1 MQLILTIINEN
12 AELKGSFCLFQMEYT
27 TIIKPKDRLFEVNL
41 KEIWQYRD
49 LFSMFVKRDIVTQYK
64 QTILG
69 PAWFFIQPLFTMVM
83 YMVVFGGIA
92 GISTDGLP
100 QALFYLS
107 GILCWQYFSDC
118 LNKTS
123 NTFLNN
129 QGIFGKVYFPRLIVP
144 LSVVTSNLLRLGIQL
159 SLFLAVYVFYL
170 VSGVPVRPNLY
181 VLLFPVLVVMLAG
194 LALGFGIIISSM
206 TTKYRDMTIL
216 FTFVV
221 QLWMYATPIIY
232 PLSTISNEKIR
243 LAMMINPITSIVET
257 FKYGALGIG
266 TFSWTMLGYSFGFM
280 VVLLAVGIVVFN
292 KVQRSFMDTV

>member
-1 MQLILTIINEN
+1 
-12 AELKGSFCLFQMEYT
+12 MEDYT
-27 TIIKPKDRLFEVNL
+27 TVIKPKDRLFEVNL

-159 SLFLAVYVFYL
+159 SLFLVVYVFYL
-170 VSGVPVRPNLY
+170 VSGVPVKPNWY
-181 VLLFPVLVVMLAG
+181 VLLFPVLIVMLAG

-206 TTKYRDMTIL
+206 TTKYRDL
-216 FTFVV
+216 QYLVGFGVG
-221 QLWMYATPIIY
+221 LWMYATPVIY
-232 PLSTISNEKIR
+232 PVSSIPEKWRWVANVNPVTPIIETFRAGFLGAGDASWPR
-243 LAMMINPITSIVET
+243 LA
-257 FKYGALGIG
+257 
-266 TFSWTMLGYSFGFM
+266 YSFGFM
-280 VVLLAVGIVVFN
+280 LVVVFIGVMIFN
-292 KVQRSFMDTV
+292 RVEKTFIDTV

>member
-1 MQLILTIINEN
+1 MQCQIISQIPQHPTVIFNERV
-12 AELKGSFCLFQMEYT
+12 AVRCLPD
-27 TIIKPKDRLFEVNL
+27 IVHLVNL

-159 SLFLAVYVFYL
+159 SLFLVVYVFYL
-170 VSGVPVRPNLY
+170 VSGVPVKPNWY
-181 VLLFPVLVVMLAG
+181 VLLFPVLIVMLAG

-232 PLSTISNEKIR
+232 PLSTITNEKIR

-257 FKYGALGIG
+257 FKYGALGVG

>member
-1 MQLILTIINEN
+1 MDEKYSTLIE
-12 AELKGSFCLFQMEYT
+12 
-27 TIIKPKDRLFEVNL
+27 PKTSLLSVDF
-41 KEIWQYRD
+41 KEIWRYRD
-49 LFSMFVKRDIVTQYK
+49 LFSMFVKRDIITQYK

-69 PAWFFIQPLFTMVM
+69 PAWFFIQPLLTMVM
-83 YMVVFGGIA
+83 YMIVFGGIA

-100 QALFYLS
+100 QALFYLA
-107 GILCWQYFSDC
+107 GILCWQYFADC

-123 NTFLNN
+123 STFTTN
-129 QGIFGKVYFPRLIVP
+129 QNIFGKVYFPRLIVP
-144 LSVVTSNLLRLGIQL
+144 LATVSSNLVRLFIQL
-159 SLFLAVYVFYL
+159 FLFLVVYVYYL
-170 VSGVPVRPNLY
+170 VVGVDVAPNWY
-181 VLLFPVLVVMLAG
+181 VLLFPILVLMLAG

-206 TTKYRDMTIL
+206 TTKYRDLTIL

-232 PLSTISNEKIR
+232 PLSTITNTTVR
-243 LAMMINPITSIVET
+243 TVMLLNPITSIVET

-266 TFSWTMLGYSFGFM
+266 SFSWGALGYSFGFM